1 MKVGSSSGGGAPT
14 NGSDS
19 YTDGSQSVS
28 GGGGGAQPKM
38 QHLDS
43 SFDGPSASNNGKP
56 AAATAAA
63 AVDNVSCI
71 RLLRG
76 NMGVGFPCNPHCSHT
91 HTKRVCVCVCG
102 AHANASTLPPTRIG
116 AFFSMKMCMHICV
129 LLRFND
135 EVRQHRCAH
144 AHWLYIMVSL

>member
-1 MKVGSSSGGGAPT
+1 MKVGSSSGGGVPT

-91 HTKRVCVCVCG
+91 HTKRASVWIACKCEHAP
-102 AHANASTLPPTRIG
+102 AHTHWR
-116 AFFSMKMCMHICV
+116 FFLNENVYAYCV

-144 AHWLYIMVSL
+144 AHGLLALYYG